1 MREKEANDSSK
12 MAKLLD
18 GVLKPSTKPVAL
30 KAKVSGTPNSV
41 NNASGVAAMVG
52 DNAQGS
58 SSSKRNLT
66 GRLQEAESE
75 AKRLCL
81 DQTENGDRLSGTGL
95 VESPSQ
101 GSRGRQKGGKR
112 GRKRGQPGR
121 KAQQTPGTSP
131 LTTSLGSSNYVSAVN
146 APQPLNGAGV
156 GHLSGSASPL
166 KHTSNPKGDMEQLL
180 WAAGLEVWHF

>member
-30 KAKVSGTPNSV
+30 KAKVPGAPNSV
-41 NNASGVAAMVG
+41 SSASGEAAVVG
-52 DNAQGS
+52 DNGQASS

-81 DQTENGDRLSGTGL
+81 DQTENGDRLSGTSL

-131 LTTSLGSSNYVSAVN
+131 LTTSLGSSNCVSAVN

-156 GHLSGSASPL
+156 GHLSVTASPL

-180 WAAGLEVWHF
+180 WAAGLEV

>member
-52 DNAQGS
+52 DNGQAS

-81 DQTENGDRLSGTGL
+81 NQTENGDRLSGTGL
-95 VESPSQ
+95 VDSPSQ

-156 GHLSGSASPL
+156 SHLSASASPL

-180 WAAGLEVWHF
+180 WAAGLEV

>member
-1 MREKEANDSSK
+1 

-30 KAKVSGTPNSV
+30 KAKVPGVPTSV
-41 NNASGVAAMVG
+41 SNASGEGAVVS

-58 SSSKRNLT
+58 SGSKRNLT
-66 GRLQEAESE
+66 SRLQEAESE

-81 DQTENGDRLSGTGL
+81 DHKENGDRLSGTST
-95 VESPSQ
+95 VESPNQ

-121 KAQQTPGTSP
+121 KAQQTPSMSP
-131 LTTSLGSSNYVSAVN
+131 LTTNLGSSNCVTPGNV
-146 APQPLNGAGV
+146 PQPLNGVGA
-156 GHLSGSASPL
+156 GHLSASASPL

-180 WAAGLEVWHF
+180 WAAGLEV

>member
-18 GVLKPSTKPVAL
+18 GVLKPSTKLVAL

-52 DNAQGS
+52 DNGQGS

-131 LTTSLGSSNYVSAVN
+131 LTTSLGSSNCVS

-156 GHLSGSASPL
+156 GHLSASASPL

-180 WAAGLEVWHF
+180 WAAGLEV